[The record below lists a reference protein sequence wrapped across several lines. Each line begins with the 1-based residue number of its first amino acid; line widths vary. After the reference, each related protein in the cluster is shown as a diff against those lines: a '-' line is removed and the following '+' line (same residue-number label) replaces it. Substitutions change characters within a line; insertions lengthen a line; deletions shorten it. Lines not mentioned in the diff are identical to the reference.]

1 MPNPLHRPLPDAAPM
16 SQAAEAA
23 ASTGAYAEPASHLR
37 WRHLKDG
44 LARRLVGIGG
54 VAVLGSLLLIFVY
67 LLVEVLPL
75 FAGARAEPRAAFALP
90 GDHEPTLHV
99 ALEEQSEVGLRVS
112 ASSEITFF
120 DMAKG
125 GVREQLRLPVGERAI
140 IGTTPVGGDELA
152 AGLSDGSVLLFKH
165 SYAVSYPGDKRVID
179 PSIEYPHGETPLPFM
194 TEAPRNLVARKD
206 DDRILFAATDGRQRI
221 QLRSIEVTTSL
232 LGETTIAPG
241 AVQVLE
247 PRVKP
252 DQLLIN
258 PLMEWLYVIDR
269 SQGRLAMYRLR
280 GDRPPELVGIEG
292 TASVITQARF
302 LAGGISII
310 TADAGGVL
318 TQWFPARRAETTPEG
333 DAIWYLARVRTL
345 EAPAGEV
352 TALAAEHRRR
362 GFAVGTASGK
372 VALYHAT
379 AARRLLEF
387 QALEVPIAKL
397 AFDPRANTLVALGND
412 GSLKAFEL
420 HNEYPE
426 VSWSSLWSPVWYE
439 SYDEPKHLWQSS
451 AATNDFEPK
460 FSLSPLTLGTIKGAF
475 YAMIFAV
482 PLAVLGAIFTANFMA
497 PRMRQVVKPT
507 VEVMQALPTVVLG
520 FLAGLWLA
528 PFVEANLPGVFL
540 TLILLPVSIPVAGY
554 AWVRLPGA
562 IRQRV
567 PTGWEAVLLGPV
579 VLGVVWLCFA
589 LAKPV
594 EVLAFGGNMQ
604 AWMDQVLGIGYDQR
618 NCLVVGIAMGVA
630 VIPGI
635 FSIAEDAIFSV
646 PKQLTLGSLA
656 LGATPWQTLVGVV
669 LPTASPGIFSAVMIG
684 LGRAVGETMIVLM
697 ATGNTAVMDFS
708 MFSGMRTLSAN
719 VAVEMPES
727 EVGSTHFRLLFLAGL
742 VLFVFTFAINTVA
755 EVVRQRLREKYGNL

>member
-1 MPNPLHRPLPDAAPM
+1 M
-16 SQAAEAA
+16 SQAVEAA
-23 ASTGAYAEPASHLR
+23 ASAGAYAEPASHLR
-37 WRHLKDG
+37 WRHVKDA

-54 VAVLGSLLLIFVY
+54 IAVLGSLMLIFVY
-67 LLVEVLPL
+67 LLIEVLPL
-75 FAGARAEPRAAFALP
+75 FAPARADLRTEFRIP
-90 GDHEPTLHV
+90 GDGAATLHV
-99 ALEEQSEVGLRVS
+99 ALEEQSEIGMRVS
-112 ASSEITFF
+112 ASSAVTFF
-120 DMAKG
+120 DLAG
-125 GVREQLRLPVGERAI
+125 GAVREEHRLPVGERTLA
-140 IGTTPVGGDELA
+140 TVVPVASDRDELA
-152 AGLSDGSVLLFKH
+152 AALSDGSVLLFKH
-165 SYAVSYPGDKRVID
+165 TYAVTYPDDKRAID
-179 PSIEYPHGETPLPFM
+179 PGIEFPQGEAALPFM
-194 TEAPRNLVARKD
+194 AEAPRALVVRKD
-206 DDRILFAATDGRQRI
+206 DDAILMAGVDARQRI
-221 QLRSIEVTTSL
+221 HLRGFETTTSL
-232 LGETTIAPG
+232 LGETTLTPG
-241 AVQVLE
+241 PLRIFE
-247 PRVKP
+247 PRVRP
-252 DQLLIN
+252 DFILVN
-258 PLMEWLYVIDR
+258 PLMEWLYVADAK
-269 SQGRLAMYRLR
+269 QGRLALYRLR
-280 GDRPPELVGIEG
+280 GDAEPELAGVENVG
-292 TASVITQARF
+292 AVVTQARF
-302 LAGGISII
+302 LAGGISVV
-310 TADAGGVL
+310 TADASGTL
-318 TQWFPARRAETTPEG
+318 TQWFPARRAETTPDG
-333 DAIWYLARVRTL
+333 DPIWYLARVRTL

-352 TALAAEHRRR
+352 TALGTEQRRR
-362 GFAVGTASGK
+362 GFAVGTDAGR

-379 AARRLLEF
+379 AARKVLDV
-387 QALEVPIAKL
+387 QAFDGAVAKL
-397 AFDPRANTLVALGND
+397 AFDPRANTLLALGAD
-412 GSLKAFEL
+412 GTLKSFAL

-426 VSWSSLWSPVWYE
+426 VSWSSLWGKVWYE
-439 SYDEPKHLWQSS
+439 SYDEPRHLWQSS

-540 TLILLPVSIPVAGY
+540 TLILLPLSIPLAGY
-554 AWVRLPGA
+554 AWVRLPGPV
-562 IRQRV
+562 RQLV
-567 PTGWEAVLLGPV
+567 PDGWEAALLVPV
-579 VLGVVWLCFA
+579 VLGVVWLCFV
-589 LAKPV
+589 LAKPI

-604 AWMDQVLGIGYDQR
+604 AWMDHELGIDYDQR

-708 MFSGMRTLSAN
+708 LFSGMRTLSAN

-742 VLFVFTFAINTVA
+742 VLFVFTFAVNTAA